1 MMYDD
6 EFEVL
11 EEIQQKRAKSRKNL
25 SRVLNNR
32 RYSKFDLDEVMIDE
46 ISMEA

>member
-1 MMYDD
+1 MYDD

-11 EEIQQKRAKSRKNL
+11 EEIQQKKAKSRKSL

>member
-1 MMYDD
+1 MYED

-11 EEIQQKRAKSRKNL
+11 EEIQAKKAKSRKSL

-32 RYSKFDLDEVMIDE
+32 KYSRFDLDEVMVDE

>member
-1 MMYDD
+1 MYED

-11 EEIQQKRAKSRKNL
+11 GEIQAKRAKSRRSL

-32 RYSKFDLDEVMIDE
+32 KVSKFDLDEVMVEE